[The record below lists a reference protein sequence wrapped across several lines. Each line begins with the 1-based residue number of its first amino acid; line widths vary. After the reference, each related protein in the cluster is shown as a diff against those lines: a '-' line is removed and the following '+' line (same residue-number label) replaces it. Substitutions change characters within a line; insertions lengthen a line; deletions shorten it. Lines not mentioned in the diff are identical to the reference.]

1 MLYHNDITRID
12 FGTTL
17 VHFAHHAKRMML
29 IVKSMQVLQ
38 FFHPR
43 RQLLAHDWEGKLFP
57 KCAHRTSTWIAKQV
71 GL

>member
-17 VHFAHHAKRMML
+17 LHFAHHAKRMML

-38 FFHPR
+38 FFTPGVNCLHMIGRASSSQNVPTA
-43 RQLLAHDWEGKLFP
+43 QAPG
-57 KCAHRTSTWIAKQV
+57 
-71 GL
+71 